1 MLSSVEQAFVGS
13 DEKRAPL
20 KTPVWEATSLGTSH
34 YLCIGGVGGGGGNLF
49 SSISCYFLIY
59 DHPPQNKH
67 THTLTKQGNS
77 SKNAC
82 QKGCFALDCQLVGN
96 TIERLEMM

>member
-34 YLCIGGVGGGGGNLF
+34 YLCIGGVGGGRGGKG
-49 SSISCYFLIY
+49 IYFHQSVVI
-59 DHPPQNKH
+59 
-67 THTLTKQGNS
+67 
-77 SKNAC
+77 
-82 QKGCFALDCQLVGN
+82 F
-96 TIERLEMM
+96 